1 MSLGARRRLLLSSL
15 IGLAL
20 MLGWGVYGLPDFGQ
34 HLGHYAAMLNELA
47 VPERHVTNV
56 VTAVNFDYR
65 ALDTMGEEFIL
76 FAAVVGVALL
86 LRAQRVEREQQA
98 DDEAP
103 GREVPEASDAVRVT
117 GLGLIGFTI
126 LLGFYIVLH
135 GQLTPGGGFQGGVI
149 LATALLLVYLAG
161 EHALFQRF
169 TPMAVIHAAESM
181 GVGGY
186 VAIGMGGVLIGT
198 SFLRN
203 MMPLGQTGRIYAG
216 GMIPLVN
223 LAVALAVTAGLVLL
237 LADFIEQSL
246 VLRLRRKR

>member
-15 IGLAL
+15 LGLAL

-76 FAAVVGVALL
+76 FAAVAGVALL

-103 GREVPEASDAVRVT
+103 GREVPETSDAVRVT

-126 LLGFYIVLH
+126 LLGFYTVLH
-135 GQLTPGGGFQGGVI
+135 GQLSPGGGFQGGVI
-149 LATALLLVYLAG
+149 LATAPLLVYLAG

-169 TPMAVIHAAESM
+169 TPMAVIHVAESM

-186 VAIGMGGVLIGT
+186 VVMGMGGVLFGA
-198 SFLRN
+198 SFLQN
-203 MMPLGQTGRIYAG
+203 MVPLGHTGRIYAG

-223 LAVALAVTAGLVLL
+223 FAVALAVSAGFVLL
-237 LADFIEQSL
+237 LADFIEQTL